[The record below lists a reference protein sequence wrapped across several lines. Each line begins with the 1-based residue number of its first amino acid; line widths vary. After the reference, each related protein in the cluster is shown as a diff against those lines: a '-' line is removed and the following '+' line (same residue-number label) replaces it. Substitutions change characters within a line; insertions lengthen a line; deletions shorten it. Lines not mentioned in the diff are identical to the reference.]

1 MSGQAAGPHEQEHP
15 WAPTARGDTGMERSG
30 EEGGMALAAEAARS
44 KEEGRRRRRRMS
56 GGN

>member
-44 KEEGRRRRRRMS
+44 KEEGRRRRRMS